1 MNDDGAI
8 PTNEQLGSISDGAE
22 HLAAQPEAVENT
34 SIPSPP
40 QDDAPPDTTPNAN
53 DLSVDD
59 LTAAFE
65 RAMEVAEAKRMAKAA
80 EAAELADL
88 TDDEIKI
95 RNQAAEIERLRAE
108 KLAAEQS
115 AAQEK
120 LLHEIRSAAGKFK
133 MTDAEVLAVGTF
145 FEKNPEYFGVWSFE
159 RAALRV
165 FPEIEGRLRSAP
177 ASQPRNGA
185 PAGGGNEASGVV
197 STSTGGPST
206 PAPFKHN
213 GRRFDYSD
221 VTASALAEGWA
232 SKLGEYR

>member
-1 MNDDGAI
+1 MNDDGMI
-8 PTNEQLGSISDGAE
+8 PTNDQLGSVSDGADVQ
-22 HLAAQPEAVENT
+22 AAQPDVNDVPAEAGPPD
-34 SIPSPP
+34 SLPP
-40 QDDAPPDTTPNAN
+40 QEAEPEAA
-53 DLSVDD
+53 DLSVDE
-59 LTAAFE
+59 LAAAFE
-65 RAMEVAEAKRMAKAA
+65 RAIELSEAKRAAKMA

-88 TDDEIKI
+88 TEDEIKI

-108 KLAAEQS
+108 KIAAEQS
-115 AAQEK
+115 VTQER
-120 LLHEIRSAAGKFK
+120 LLHEIRSAAGKLK
-133 MTDAEVLAVGTF
+133 MTDDEVLAVGTF

-159 RAALRV
+159 RAALKV

-177 ASQPRNGA
+177 ATQPRNGA
-185 PAGGGNEASGVV
+185 PAGGGNEATGVV